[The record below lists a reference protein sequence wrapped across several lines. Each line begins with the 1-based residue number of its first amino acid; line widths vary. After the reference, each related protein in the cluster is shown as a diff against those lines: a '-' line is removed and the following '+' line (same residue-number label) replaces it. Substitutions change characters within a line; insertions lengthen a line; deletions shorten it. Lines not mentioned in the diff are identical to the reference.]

1 MFVCLNLIKNEHRY
15 RLDVVHARTIILVST
30 CRLYWQPPL
39 RLFELV
45 CLPHHKPRKF
55 QKPNIK
61 CQVTLCCLFVFF
73 CFFIKIKKKLF
84 SIIAKAT
91 CYFLFI
97 DYVFHLCYSQK
108 NTGYPSKPQPQW
120 ALLIALFF
128 CLFDL
133 FVCFWWIVFAESA
146 FHVSDMVCINKRH
159 ENLMD
164 PCFEFICRLGSEGLE
179 TLDVFIT
186 EGNFNLR
193 PLQSFSSWL
202 TVD

>member
-1 MFVCLNLIKNEHRY
+1 MQTILATSTQAFWACLSPPPQTPEISKAKHQVPGYSVLSVCF
-15 RLDVVHARTIILVST
+15 
-30 CRLYWQPPL
+30 
-39 RLFELV
+39 LFFL
-45 CLPHHKPRKF
+45 LK
-55 QKPNIK
+55 
-61 CQVTLCCLFVFF
+61 L
-73 CFFIKIKKKLF
+73 KKKLF

-91 CYFLFI
+91 CYFLFV